1 MIDKTPTTDEIKVK
15 DYCKHGDINDYL
27 GLVLGEEFVKY
38 RECWNVAS
46 RMERELEFPLF
57 LVFETMF
64 KCNLKCI
71 MCIHSNDGKVRYGY
85 EEKLPFETFKKIMD
99 EASQYYCPSLTIG
112 GTSEPL
118 LDDRLSDMIELATK
132 SGFIDTM
139 VNTNATLLTEKIGA
153 NLINSGLT
161 RLRIGF
167 DGVTAKTY
175 ERIRIGAD
183 FDKVKHNITNFIKL
197 RDNLNKKIPV
207 VRISCVHLLEND
219 KELIEFIEFWHH
231 TADYVSIQRY
241 KPHELSNERSR
252 EMMGAGGKA
261 IKHVKCSQPYERLY
275 IRGNGD
281 VHACCSMVYGP
292 KVGNVFTDSLYHIW
306 NSDKMMRLR
315 HALRNEDWDSVPIC
329 KECMVNTYGLL

>member
-38 RECWNVAS
+38 RENWNVAS

-281 VHACCSMVYGP
+281 VHACCSMVYGL

-306 NSDKMMRLR
+306 NSDKMMHLR

-329 KECMVNTYGLL
+329 RECMVNTYGLL

>member
-1 MIDKTPTTDEIKVK
+1 
-15 DYCKHGDINDYL
+15 
-27 GLVLGEEFVKY
+27 
-38 RECWNVAS
+38 
-46 RMERELEFPLF
+46 MERELEFPLF

-85 EEKLPFETFKKIMD
+85 EERLPFEIFKKIMN
-99 EASQYYCPSLTIG
+99 EASQHYCPSLMIG
-112 GTSEPL
+112 GSSEPL
-118 LDDRLSDMIELATK
+118 LDDRLSDMIKLATK

-139 VNTNATLLTEKIGA
+139 VNTNATLLTERRGED
-153 NLINSGLT
+153 LINSGLT

-167 DGVTAKTY
+167 DGATAKTY
-175 ERIRIGAD
+175 EKIRIGANY
-183 FDKVKHNITNFIKL
+183 DKVKHNITNFIKL
-197 RDNLNKKIPV
+197 RNTLHKKIPI

-219 KELIEFIEFWHH
+219 KELTEFIKFWHH
-231 TADYVSIQRY
+231 AADYVSIQRY
-241 KPHELSNERSR
+241 KPHELSNERSW
-252 EMMGAGGKA
+252 EKMGAGEKV
-261 IKHVKCSQPYERLY
+261 IKNVKCSQPYERLY

-306 NSDKMMRLR
+306 NSDKMMHLR

-329 KECMVNTYGLL
+329 RECMVNTYGLL